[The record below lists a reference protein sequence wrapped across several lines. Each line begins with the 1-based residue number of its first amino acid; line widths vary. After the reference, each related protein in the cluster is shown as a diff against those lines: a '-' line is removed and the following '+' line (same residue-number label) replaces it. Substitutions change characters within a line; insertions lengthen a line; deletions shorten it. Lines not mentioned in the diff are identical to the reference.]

1 MIPDS
6 KLLEAAQ
13 TYGTPLYTYDLAT
26 LERQLHKVNQAFGP
40 ARKFYALKANP
51 NLHLLRHIVG
61 AGFGLECV
69 SLGELERARYIGC
82 TGNQILVGGPA
93 KTLAE
98 YHMGAELG
106 ATFIVDRE
114 SELELLPAG
123 SRCLLRV
130 NPALDV
136 STHEHLAT
144 GAAHSKF
151 GIPLER
157 VVETV
162 TRARALGHDLRGLH
176 LHIGSAIRDAQDFAV
191 AFEKVAQLAR
201 STGPLEVLDCGGGWG
216 LDADLEGI
224 AQVAHTA
231 AKAFNAQLWL
241 EPGRF
246 LVAECGMLLARV
258 VGFKQTAQ
266 NFVLLDAGMT
276 ELLRPM
282 LYGAVHQARVLGKS
296 DLPTSNARVTLAG
309 PACESGDLL
318 GQNLHLPALEVGDMV
333 ALEQAGAYGAAMS
346 SNYLTRGR
354 PMEVLLAGGAWQVIR
369 QRETAADIW
378 RLEL

>member
-1 MIPDS
+1 MIPDPQ
-6 KLLEAAQ
+6 LLEAAQ
-13 TYGTPLYTYDLAT
+13 TYGTPLYAYDLAT
-26 LERQLHKVNQAFGP
+26 LERQLHKVNQTFGT
-40 ARKFYALKANP
+40 AQKFYALKANP

-69 SLGELERARYIGC
+69 SLGELERARHVGC
-82 TGNQILVGGPA
+82 AGERILVNGPA
-93 KTLAE
+93 KSPAE
-98 YHMGAELG
+98 YQLGAELG
-106 ATFIVDRE
+106 ATFVVDRE
-114 SELELLPAG
+114 SELELLPPR

-130 NPALDV
+130 NPALEV
-136 STHEHLAT
+136 STHPHLAT
-144 GAAHSKF
+144 GAGHSKF

-157 VVETV
+157 IAPTLH
-162 TRARALGHDLRGLH
+162 TARAMGLEVRGLH
-176 LHIGSAIRDAQDFAV
+176 LHIGSAIRDAHDFAV
-191 AFEKVAQLAR
+191 AFEKIAQLAR

-216 LDADLEGI
+216 LDADLGGI
-224 AQVAHTA
+224 AQVAFA
-231 AKAFNAQLWL
+231 AANTFDAQLWL

-246 LVAECGMLLARV
+246 LVAECGVLLASV
-258 VGFKQTAQ
+258 VGFKQTQQ

-296 DLPTSNARVTLAG
+296 DLSGARVTLAG

-318 GQNLHLPALEVGDMV
+318 GQDLNLPALELGDVV
-333 ALEQAGAYGAAMS
+333 ALEQVGAYGAAMS

-354 PMEVLLAGGAWQVIR
+354 PMEVLLEGGAWRVIR